1 MAVIVKPVINEVGY
15 GSGDGLEMF
24 EDVDI
29 YRYDIDNRPLLK
41 FAENDVAIKDAVD
54 LLVDEITEAYV
65 GRQWPAGTPD
75 HTFGDLDERL
85 DNMDLF
91 LTELFEIR
99 NVQYSSFVQFANF
112 IRERYT
118 SGFMNGP
125 FPNTFIRSNFTME
138 NNEAMPS
145 PFGGFY
151 VPEASWTSRNI
162 GDDIPDEEVTNAIAL
177 ETRIEQDG
185 ITDYSAIRK
194 PMYIGMNGFIIP
206 FINAHGGTMDASET
220 LDNHRA
226 HGYFGQCT
234 INFPPAAAS
243 GHRFDFS
250 FLEMHLQ
257 EVLDTGPFYPYG
269 SRDWSTWIWED
280 SGGTPDGIEDEF
292 DGIATGRDIIRQT
305 EVGWGFRVY
314 VRDDLLNLDWDAE
327 TPVCQDNGSGSLV
340 GTNCNG
346 NIDYDTGVWD
356 ITFDGGFEPAG
367 GKVLMLVYRHHA
379 LSSADD
385 DRLAGTISFLGNGNY
400 LQVQHRIR
408 VVPDVDYETYP
419 NWFSDPSVLGRGDN
433 DAKVATYV
441 FRPAIN
447 DIHDGSLWM
456 SGNGS
461 AGSKT
466 DLGTFDGFTYAIPLC
481 AWSRFNSSPYNA
493 ATNQNG
499 GTDRPD
505 GSSHLYANDKQF
517 LDLRPVVL
525 AERYDMKAAA
535 ENTLDRLMR
544 GDHRSVFG
552 EATTD
557 EDGDNT
563 WVDQDV
569 WGSVVPELW
578 RVEQYSGAMSS
589 TNMNVVRDIGLATSK
604 DPAEGGF
611 TPPRAWHDGVR
622 QVFSPQEEVQQ
633 VPISITDVTASNDAT
648 PATLVTYAFSSKTI
662 TISTNAATLSGY
674 SAVAGQGVVINDSY
688 PRLFW
693 RGTRQPVVLSTIWSG
708 LGSNTATAIIDTS
721 ATTYVA
727 NGTIDGFVDLLYPE
741 CTGIARPVKE
751 IDGVEFDDGVNNYVT
766 QIVGNE
772 DGSADTP
779 DIVDWKLGLASPLEP
794 GMNLPNGMCH
804 SPDNVHVYVCDSA
817 NNRVV
822 QLLAADMTHVA
833 QWPLLVNYPID
844 QTIPFEPTTDLK
856 YPVDCA
862 CDAAGNVY
870 VVDRDD
876 HRMIKFNAGLTAIL
890 STFGTSGV
898 PTNDPDDDT
907 ELNSPEG
914 VTVDTSGNVFIADTG
929 LYRLV
934 KLNSS
939 LVYQS
944 HLGNG
949 ITGAGKEQFIQ
960 PMGLD
965 VGAVGGDDY
974 VYVADENRIVQVDA
988 TAMTVANILGSE
1000 NSASV
1005 QAFMRHTYDSFMGF
1019 AEDADENK
1027 YAVNGDRNM
1036 FLKFDKS
1043 WNLLKAHGEDGVK
1056 GWNDPGWD
1064 VDPTNQKHLSWPR
1077 DLIYDPDASLL
1088 YLGVNADSS
1097 DGAGDV
1103 TAIYIYNLN
1112 LELQYIFKLSAGD
1125 TLGGMTGLA
1134 FLPAADATAKL
1145 YVGHNKGVTKWA
1157 LPVPGLRD
1165 DGSNWS
1171 LDWTLDKTDAGFT
1184 AGDQIRHLH
1193 DIELNATGTELYLGD
1208 VMRAEIIKVNTTT
1221 KAQIGSRT
1229 DVGYWWPPPPGDHGS
1244 VFGLQLSPDETQLW
1258 VCGTGDDAAA
1268 QYEGVGH
1275 IRVIT
1280 TATMAIEE
1288 RWMDKQNWSG
1298 GEAIFNIRF
1307 NYDQSKAYIMLD
1319 EDCLIYDMNGSKP
1332 YFNLSGTAPADMA
1345 GSFEYNLNELPMS
1358 IDLGLGIPWQN
1369 VRAVHAKD
1377 DILYAM
1383 DPGSNTITAVHMD
1396 SLRIMGQINSPAMVG
1411 RGKASTAG
1419 PAGVVVIGQEIYF
1432 SDTMNNRIV
1441 KGYRRFPSV
1450 ERGTGRLSYLIAPPD
1465 SMNVYFQARYTPYQG
1480 QWNQIN
1486 VGAVHGRHYVT
1497 DTNTIYIST
1506 LGRGTPTLVSQ
1517 GSGTSFYSNMLSH
1530 LPCPIDVPSKG
1541 REGDVGARI
1550 TDEYLFAP
1558 QLLPVTEAA
1567 GTSPFLQLPVLN
1579 RYPSSAQEV
1588 QPWYGAGSRF
1598 DFNRFFFLQGPGP
1611 GNAVDSAGADIDT
1624 WNLFTP
1630 RGFYANSLFP
1640 GFDTLVTF
1648 PLTTLALPR
1657 VAFSTMTVELEGQGY
1672 LLVYT
1677 CYRSGSGNII
1687 NDGSPIT
1694 ADVFKLYGSP
1704 GIKTRY

>member
-1 MAVIVKPVINEVGY
+1 MAVIVKPVINTVGY
-15 GSGDGLEMF
+15 GSGNGLEMF

-65 GRQWPAGTPD
+65 GKQWPAGTPD

-91 LTELFEIR
+91 LGELFEIR
-99 NVQYSSFVQFANF
+99 NVQYSAFQQFANF

-125 FPNTFIRSNFTME
+125 FPNTFVRSNYTME
-138 NNEAMPS
+138 NNEAMPA
-145 PFGGFY
+145 PFGGFF
-151 VPEASWTSRNI
+151 VPENAATVTNEDR
-162 GDDIPDEEVTNAIAL
+162 PDEPVVNAVAL
-177 ETRIEQDG
+177 DTRIEQDG
-185 ITDYSAIRK
+185 EISYRAIRK

-206 FINAHGGTMDASET
+206 FYNAHGGTTDTSET
-220 LDNHRA
+220 VDNHGA
-226 HGYFGQCT
+226 HGSFGQCT

-243 GHRFDFS
+243 GHRFDFA

-269 SRDWSTWIWED
+269 SRDWSTWSEPED
-280 SGGTPDGIEDEF
+280 GGVTPDGIEDEF
-292 DGIATGRDIIRQT
+292 SGIAVGRDIIKYT
-305 EVGWGFRVY
+305 EVGWGFRIY
-314 VRDDLLNLDWDAE
+314 VRDTPNTIDFDTE
-327 TPVCQDNGSGSLV
+327 TPVCEDNGSGSLV
-340 GTNCNG
+340 GANCNG
-346 NIDYDTGVWD
+346 TIDYDTGAWEV
-356 ITFDGGFEPAG
+356 TFDGGSEPAA
-367 GKVLMLVYRHHA
+367 GKVLVLYYRHHA
-379 LSSADD
+379 VASADD
-385 DRLAGTISFLGNGNY
+385 ETLAGTISFLGNGNY

-433 DAKVATYV
+433 AAKVATYV

-447 DIHDGSLWM
+447 DVHDGSLWM
-456 SGNGS
+456 SGDGDTS
-461 AGSKT
+461 SKT
-466 DLGTFDGFTYAIPLC
+466 DLGTYDGHTYALPLC

-505 GSSHLYANDKQF
+505 GLDYRYCDDKQF

-544 GDHRSVFG
+544 GDHRTVFG
-552 EATTD
+552 EARTD

-563 WVDQDV
+563 WVDQGV
-569 WGSVVPELW
+569 WGSVIPELW

-589 TNMNVVRDIGLATSK
+589 TNMNVVRDIGLATSA
-604 DPAEGGF
+604 DPSEGGF
-611 TPPRAWHDGVR
+611 VPPRAWHDGVR

-633 VPISITDVTASNDAT
+633 VPISITDVSASNDAS
-648 PATLVTYAFSSKTI
+648 PPTLVTYAFATKTI
-662 TISTNAATLSGY
+662 TVSTNSATLSGY
-674 SAVAGQGVVINDSY
+674 SASAGQGVVVNDSY

-693 RGTRQPVVLSTIWSG
+693 RGSRQPVVLSTIWSG
-708 LGSNTATAIIDTS
+708 LGTNTATAIIDTA
-721 ATTYVA
+721 ATTFEA

-766 QIVGNE
+766 QVVGNN

-779 DIVDWKLGLASPLEP
+779 AIVDWKLDNSLEP
-794 GMNLPNGMCH
+794 GMNLPHGMCH
-804 SPDNVHVYVCDSA
+804 SPSNVHVYVCDSA
-817 NNRVV
+817 NNRIV
-822 QLLAADMTHVA
+822 QLLAADMSHVA
-833 QWPLLVNYPID
+833 QWPTPANYPID
-844 QTIPFEPTTDLK
+844 QTVPFEPTTDLK

-876 HRMIKFNAGLTAIL
+876 HRMIKLNAGLTAIL
-890 STFGTSGV
+890 ATFGTSGT
-898 PTNDPDDDT
+898 PTNDPDDTT

-929 LYRLV
+929 LFRLI

-949 ITGAGKEQFIQ
+949 FTGAGKDQFIQ

-974 VYVADENRIVQVDA
+974 VYVADESRVVQVDA

-1000 NSASV
+1000 NSATI
-1005 QAFMRHTYDSFMGF
+1005 QGFMRHTYDSFFGF

-1027 YAVNGDRNM
+1027 YAVHGDRNM
-1036 FLKFDKS
+1036 LYKFDAS

-1064 VDPTNQKHLSWPR
+1064 TDPTNQKHLSWPR
-1077 DLIYDPDASLL
+1077 DLVYDPDAGLI
-1088 YLGVNADSS
+1088 YLGVNADAAE
-1097 DGAGDV
+1097 GGPNDV
-1103 TAIYIYNLN
+1103 AAIYIYNTN
-1112 LELQYIFKLSAGD
+1112 LVLQDIAKLTPAS
-1125 TLGGMTGLA
+1125 TLGGCTGLA
-1134 FLPAADATAKL
+1134 LLPAADATAKL
-1145 YVGHNKGVTKWA
+1145 YVGFNKGVVKYA
-1157 LPVPGLRD
+1157 LPVPGSRD
-1165 DGSNWS
+1165 DFTNWS
-1171 LDWTLDKTDAGFT
+1171 VDWTLDKSDAGFT
-1184 AGDQIRHLH
+1184 AGDQLRHLH
-1193 DIELNATGTELYLGD
+1193 DIELNAAGTELYLGD
-1208 VMRAEIIKVNTTT
+1208 VMRGEVIKVNTTT

-1229 DVGYWWPPPPGDHGS
+1229 DVGYWWPPPEGDGGS
-1244 VFGLQLSPDETQLW
+1244 VFGLQLSPDESQLW
-1258 VCGTGDDAAA
+1258 VMGAGDTSAGA
-1268 QYEGVGH
+1268 QYTKVGH

-1280 TATMAIEE
+1280 TSTMAIEE
-1288 RWMDKQNWSG
+1288 RWLDTQNWVP
-1298 GEAIFNIRF
+1298 GEFIYNIRL
-1307 NYDQSKAYIMLD
+1307 NHDQSKAYIMLD

-1332 YFNLSGTAPADMA
+1332 YFNLTGTDPADMA

-1369 VRAVHAKD
+1369 VRAVHTKD
-1377 DILYAM
+1377 DMLYAV
-1383 DPGSNTITAVHMD
+1383 DPGANTITAVHMD
-1396 SLRIMGQINSPAMVG
+1396 SLRIAGQINSPAMVG

-1419 PAGVVVIGQEIYF
+1419 PAGVVVIGQEIFF
-1432 SDTMNNRIV
+1432 SDTMNNRLV
-1441 KGYRRFPSV
+1441 KGYRYFPSV
-1450 ERGTGRLSYLIAPPD
+1450 ERGTGRLSYLIAPP
-1465 SMNVYFQARYTPYQG
+1465 STMNVYFQARYTPYQG

-1486 VGAVHGRHYVT
+1486 VGSVHGRHFVT

-1541 REGDVGARI
+1541 AEGSIGARI

-1558 QLLPVTEAA
+1558 QLLPITEAA
-1567 GTSPFLQLPVLN
+1567 GSAPFLQLPVLN
-1579 RYPSSAQEV
+1579 RYPASAQEV

-1611 GNAVDSAGADIDT
+1611 GNAVDSAGSDIDA
-1624 WNLFTP
+1624 WDLFTP

-1694 ADVFKLYGSP
+1694 ADVFKLYGNP